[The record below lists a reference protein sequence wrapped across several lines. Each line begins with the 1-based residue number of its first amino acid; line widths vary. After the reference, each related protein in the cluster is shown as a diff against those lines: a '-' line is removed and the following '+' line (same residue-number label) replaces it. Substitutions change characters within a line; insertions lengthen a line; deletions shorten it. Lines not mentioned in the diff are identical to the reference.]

1 MASRTVLSKYVHRL
15 IEQDKRF
22 AALTLVLKRDGLKLL
37 CMIRLCPLPYS
48 ISNAAISTFETVKPS
63 TFALATAIV
72 APKLMIH
79 VFIGSRLAVIAR
91 SGGKMDAMTRS
102 INWLSIIVGAII
114 GGLTAWFI
122 YKRYLPVCLS
132 RFNKSENSST
142 LARSRELEAE
152 ERNRVRSL
160 TMTED
165 EFMDDPND
173 HATVAI
179 LRNDHIDFFDYE
191 DSQVEYEDDFGD
203 DDDDDDEEEP
213 GISHDPNGDEE
224 GAISL
229 NKQTAK
235 R

>member
-1 MASRTVLSKYVHRL
+1 MISRTILSKYVHRL
-15 IEQDKRF
+15 IEQDTRF
-22 AALTLVLKRDGLKLL
+22 AALTLVLKHDGLKLL

-48 ISNAAISTFETVKPS
+48 ISNGAISTFETVKPF

-72 APKLMIH
+72 TPKLMIH

-91 SGGKMDAMTRS
+91 SGGKMDAMTKS

-122 YKRYLPVCLS
+122 YKRYSLVCLS
-132 RFNKSENSST
+132 RVNKSDISST

-160 TMTED
+160 TMAED
-165 EFMDDPND
+165 EFMDDPDD
-173 HATVAI
+173 HAAVSI
-179 LRNDHIDFFDYE
+179 LRNDHIDFLNYE
-191 DSQVEYEDDFGD
+191 DSQVEYEDFRHDN
-203 DDDDDDEEEP
+203 EEEP
-213 GISHDPNGDEE
+213 GISHGDEE